1 MQILPSRSLPQC
13 HSISFFCFPFNFLF
27 QTGPLEIAALRDAHQ
42 NTLNSSQPEKKT
54 VDRAEKEIQELI
66 DRVTSKMEK
75 CAVTTNAIMTRLLKQ
90 EVCFLNSQ
98 LSKLKEHGLVG
109 PDSVHAL
116 SQAQK
121 EGIVYALVRRRTC
134 ILDSNGMVESQRRI
148 TLLVEK
154 LKLWMV
160 LKCRDG
166 KRMEADQ
173 KNLYVTLVS
182 SATLLDLVA
191 CMDEDL
197 VKLCRYEVH
206 WRRRSDKQVAKDSI
220 DGTPIRC
227 NATHT
232 MRIPIRDVLCNSRM
246 KKIFHIPTYEEPMI
260 CGNTRRGLAMT
271 APYGDDWKSEG
282 EGPLEGMIKLE
293 WRAMNS
299 SIRVY
304 GVVVSQDPAST

>member
-42 NTLNSSQPEKKT
+42 NTLNSSQPVKKM

-154 LKLWMV
+154 LKL
-160 LKCRDG
+160 
-166 KRMEADQ
+166 
-173 KNLYVTLVS
+173 
-182 SATLLDLVA
+182 
-191 CMDEDL
+191 
-197 VKLCRYEVH
+197 
-206 WRRRSDKQVAKDSI
+206 
-220 DGTPIRC
+220 
-227 NATHT
+227 
-232 MRIPIRDVLCNSRM
+232 
-246 KKIFHIPTYEEPMI
+246 
-260 CGNTRRGLAMT
+260 
-271 APYGDDWKSEG
+271 
-282 EGPLEGMIKLE
+282 
-293 WRAMNS
+293 
-299 SIRVY
+299 
-304 GVVVSQDPAST
+304 